1 MKDKTFQGAFE
12 LLTTPKEYL
21 LCGVILSL
29 LLALNLYL
37 EYLNYQ
43 KLDFSKPTSLNAQI
57 LLQYPKTKDQK
68 TYFVLKLQSKGMI
81 FYATIKEPLKNLQY
95 RYAQFFGKIKPCS
108 FLESLKSCFFQT
120 YSFSL
125 TRKQDFKS
133 HVRRF
138 IDSAHS
144 SALVG
149 NLYRALFIGDSLNK
163 DLRDRA
169 NALGI
174 NHLLAISGFHLGILS
189 ASVYF
194 LFSLFY
200 TPLQKRYFPYRNA
213 FYDIG
218 VLVWVFLLGYLLLL
232 DFLPSFFRAFLMG
245 LLGFLACF
253 FGVRLLSFKLLILA
267 CCIAIALLPKL
278 LFSVGFLL
286 SVCGVWYIFL
296 FLKHTQAFFK
306 TSSFLVRS
314 FQIIS
319 LSVLVFL
326 NMLIIAHAFFPMFSP
341 YQLFSIPLGL
351 IFIVFFPLSLFLH
364 AVGLGSLLDSILNMP
379 LTIPTISV
387 FSPLWLLGV
396 HLFLTILSV
405 RFFKVYLSMNVLS
418 AGFFLYCC
426 YQYIIMPSL
435 MPSLIVG

>member
-21 LCGVILSL
+21 LCGVFLSL
-29 LLALNLYL
+29 LLAINLYL

-81 FYATIKEPLKNLQY
+81 FYTTIKEPLKNLQY
-95 RYAQFFGKIKPCS
+95 RHAQFFGRIKPCF

-133 HVRRF
+133 HLRHF
-138 IDSAHS
+138 IDNAHS
-144 SALVG
+144 NALMG

-296 FLKHTQAFFK
+296 FLKHTEIFFK
-306 TSSFLVRS
+306 TSSFLMRS
-314 FQIIS
+314 FQVIS
-319 LSVLVFL
+319 LSTLVFL
-326 NMLIIAHAFFPMFSP
+326 NMLIVAHAFFPMFSP

-351 IFIVFFPLSLFLH
+351 IFIVFFPLSLLLH
-364 AVGLGSLLDSILNMP
+364 AVGLGSLLDRLLSMP

-387 FSPLWLLGV
+387 FSPLWLLGA

-435 MPSLIVG
+435 IVG

>member
-1 MKDKTFQGAFE
+1 MKDKTFHGAFD
-12 LLTTPKEYL
+12 LLSTPKEYL
-21 LCGVILSL
+21 WCGVVLSL
-29 LLALNLYL
+29 LLAINLYL
-37 EYLNYQ
+37 EYLNHQ

-81 FYATIKEPLKNLQY
+81 FYTTIKEPLKNLQY
-95 RYAQFFGKIKPCS
+95 RHAQFFGKIKPCS

-133 HVRRF
+133 HLRHF

-144 SALVG
+144 NALVG

-200 TPLQKRYFPYRNA
+200 TPLQKRYFPYRNV

-253 FGVRLLSFKLLILA
+253 FGVRILSFKLLVLA

-296 FLKHTQAFFK
+296 FLKHTQIFFK
-306 TSSFLVRS
+306 DSSFFKRS
-314 FQIIS
+314 FQAIA

-326 NMLIIAHAFFPMFSP
+326 NMLIVAHAFFPMSSP

-364 AVGLGSLLDSILNMP
+364 AVGLGSLLDNVLSMP

-387 FSPLWLLGV
+387 PSPLWLLGA
-396 HLFLTILSV
+396 HLFLTILSA
-405 RFFKVYLSMNVLS
+405 RFFKVYLSMNGLS

-426 YQYIIMPSL
+426 YQYIIMPS
-435 MPSLIVG
+435 SIVG

>member
-12 LLTTPKEYL
+12 LLSTPKEYL
-21 LCGVILSL
+21 WCGVFLSL
-29 LLALNLYL
+29 LLAINLYL

-68 TYFVLKLQSKGMI
+68 TYFVLKLQSKNMI
-81 FYATIKEPLKNLQY
+81 FYTTIKEPLKNLQY
-95 RYAQFFGKIKPCS
+95 RHAQFFGRIKSCS

-125 TRKQDFKS
+125 TRKHNFKS
-133 HVRRF
+133 HARHF

-144 SALVG
+144 NALVG

-296 FLKHTQAFFK
+296 FLKHTQIFFK
-306 TSSFLVRS
+306 NSSFLRRS
-314 FQIIS
+314 FQAIA

-364 AVGLGSLLDSILNMP
+364 AVGLGSLLDHILSMP

-387 FSPLWLLGV
+387 PSPLWLLGA

-405 RFFKVYLSMNVLS
+405 RSFKVYLSMNVLS

-435 MPSLIVG
+435 IVG

>member
-81 FYATIKEPLKNLQY
+81 FYSTIKEPLKNLQY
-95 RYAQFFGKIKPCS
+95 RHAQFFGKIKSCS

-133 HVRRF
+133 HARHF

-144 SALVG
+144 NALVG

-253 FGVRLLSFKLLILA
+253 FGVRILSFKLLVLA

-296 FLKHTQAFFK
+296 FLKHTQIFFK
-306 TSSFLVRS
+306 DSSFLRRS
-314 FQIIS
+314 FQAIA

-364 AVGLGSLLDSILNMP
+364 AVGLGSLLDRLLSMP
-379 LTIPTISV
+379 LTIPTISIL
-387 FSPLWLLGV
+387 SPLWLLGV
-396 HLFLTILSV
+396 HLFLTILSA

-418 AGFFLYCC
+418 MGFFLYCC

-435 MPSLIVG
+435 IVG

>member
-29 LLALNLYL
+29 LLAINLYL

-68 TYFVLKLQSKGMI
+68 TYFVLKLQSKSMI
-81 FYATIKEPLKNLQY
+81 FYSTIKEPLKNLQY

-125 TRKQDFKS
+125 TRKQDSKS
-133 HVRRF
+133 HWRHF

-144 SALVG
+144 SALAG

-296 FLKHTQAFFK
+296 FLKHTQTFFK

-314 FQIIS
+314 FQVIS
-319 LSVLVFL
+319 LSTLVFL

-387 FSPLWLLGV
+387 SSPLWLLGV

-405 RFFKVYLSMNVLS
+405 HFFKVYLSMNVLS

-426 YQYIIMPSL
+426 YQYIIMPS
-435 MPSLIVG
+435 SIVG

>member
-21 LCGVILSL
+21 WCGVVLSL
-29 LLALNLYL
+29 LLVLNLYL

-81 FYATIKEPLKNLQY
+81 FYTTIKEPLKNLQY
-95 RYAQFFGKIKPCS
+95 RHAQFFGRIKFCS

-133 HVRRF
+133 HARHF

-189 ASVYF
+189 VSVYF

-253 FGVRLLSFKLLILA
+253 FGVRLLSFKLLVLA

-296 FLKHTQAFFK
+296 FLKHTQIFFK
-306 TSSFLVRS
+306 DSSFLKRF
-314 FQIIS
+314 FQAIA

-364 AVGLGSLLDSILNMP
+364 AVGLGSLLDHILSMP
-379 LTIPTISV
+379 LTIPTISIP
-387 FSPLWLLGV
+387 SPLWLLGA

-405 RFFKVYLSMNVLS
+405 RSFKVYLSMNVLS

-435 MPSLIVG
+435 IVG

>member
-12 LLTTPKEYL
+12 LLSTPKEYL
-21 LCGVILSL
+21 WCGVFLSL
-29 LLALNLYL
+29 LLAINLYL

-68 TYFVLKLQSKGMI
+68 TYFVLKLQSKNMI
-81 FYATIKEPLKNLQY
+81 FYTTIKEPLKNLQY
-95 RYAQFFGKIKPCS
+95 RHAQFFGKIKSCS

-125 TRKQDFKS
+125 TRKHNFKS
-133 HVRRF
+133 HLCHS
-138 IDSAHS
+138 IDSTHS

-194 LFSLFY
+194 LFFLFY
-200 TPLQKRYFPYRNA
+200 APLQKRYFPYRNA

-253 FGVRLLSFKLLILA
+253 FGVRLLSFKLLVLA

-296 FLKHTQAFFK
+296 FLKHTQIFFK
-306 TSSFLVRS
+306 DSSFLMRS
-314 FQIIS
+314 FQAIV

-326 NMLIIAHAFFPMFSP
+326 NMLIVAHAFFPMFSP

-364 AVGLGSLLDSILNMP
+364 AVGLGSLLDHFLSMP
-379 LTIPTISV
+379 LTIPTISIS
-387 FSPLWLLGV
+387 SPLWLLGA
-396 HLFLTILSV
+396 HLFLTILSA

-435 MPSLIVG
+435 IVG

>member
-12 LLTTPKEYL
+12 LLTTPKECL

-81 FYATIKEPLKNLQY
+81 FYTTIKEPLKNLQY
-95 RYAQFFGKIKPCS
+95 RHAQFFGRIKSCS

-133 HVRRF
+133 HVRHF

-314 FQIIS
+314 FQVIS
-319 LSVLVFL
+319 LSMLVFL
-326 NMLIIAHAFFPMFSP
+326 NMLIIVHAFFPMFSP

-351 IFIVFFPLSLFLH
+351 IFVVFFPLSLFLH

-379 LTIPTISV
+379 LMIPTISV

-396 HLFLTILSV
+396 HLFLTILSA

-435 MPSLIVG
+435 IVG

>member
-1 MKDKTFQGAFE
+1 MKDKTFQGAFD
-12 LLTTPKEYL
+12 LLSTPKEYL
-21 LCGVILSL
+21 WCGVVLSL
-29 LLALNLYL
+29 LLAINSYL
-37 EYLNYQ
+37 EYLNHQ

-81 FYATIKEPLKNLQY
+81 FYTTIKEPLKNLQY
-95 RYAQFFGKIKPCS
+95 RHAHFFGKIKSCS

-125 TRKQDFKS
+125 MRKQDFKS
-133 HVRRF
+133 HLRHF

-144 SALVG
+144 NALVG

-189 ASVYF
+189 ASAYF

-253 FGVRLLSFKLLILA
+253 FGVRILSFKLLVLA

-296 FLKHTQAFFK
+296 FLKHTQIFFK
-306 TSSFLVRS
+306 DSSFFKRS
-314 FQIIS
+314 FQAII

-364 AVGLGSLLDSILNMP
+364 AVGLGSLLDHILSTP

-387 FSPLWLLGV
+387 SSPLWLLGA
-396 HLFLTILSV
+396 HLFLTIVSA
-405 RFFKVYLSMNVLS
+405 RFFKVYLSMNGLS
-418 AGFFLYCC
+418 MGFFLYCC
-426 YQYIIMPSL
+426 YQYIIMPS
-435 MPSLIVG
+435 SIVG

>member
-12 LLTTPKEYL
+12 VLTTPKEYL

-29 LLALNLYL
+29 LLAFNLYL

-57 LLQYPKTKDQK
+57 LLQYPKIKDQK
-68 TYFVLKLQSKGMI
+68 TYFVLKLQSKGII
-81 FYATIKEPLKNLQY
+81 FYTTIKEPLKNLQY
-95 RYAQFFGKIKPCS
+95 RHAQFFGKLKSCS

-125 TRKQDFKS
+125 IRKQDFKS
-133 HVRRF
+133 HWRRF
-138 IDSAHS
+138 IDSTHS

-306 TSSFLVRS
+306 TSSFLARS

-319 LSVLVFL
+319 LSALVFL

-341 YQLFSIPLGL
+341 YQFFSIPLGL
-351 IFIVFFPLSLFLH
+351 IFIVFFPLSLLLH
-364 AVGLGSLLDSILNMP
+364 AVGLGSLLDHLLSMP

-387 FSPLWLLGV
+387 FSPLWLLGA
-396 HLFLTILSV
+396 HLFLTILSA

-435 MPSLIVG
+435 IVG

>member
-21 LCGVILSL
+21 LYGVILSL
-29 LLALNLYL
+29 LLAINLYL

-81 FYATIKEPLKNLQY
+81 FYTTIKEPLKNLQY
-95 RYAQFFGKIKPCS
+95 RHAQFFGRIRSCS

-133 HVRRF
+133 HVRHF

-144 SALVG
+144 NALVG

-218 VLVWVFLLGYLLLL
+218 VLVWVFLLAYLLLL

-306 TSSFLVRS
+306 DSSFWMRS
-314 FQIIS
+314 FQAIA
-319 LSVLVFL
+319 LSALVFL
-326 NMLIIAHAFFPMFSP
+326 NMLIIVHAFFPMFSP

-364 AVGLGSLLDSILNMP
+364 AVGLGSLLDRILSMP
-379 LTIPTISV
+379 LTIPTISIP
-387 FSPLWLLGV
+387 SPLWLLGV
-396 HLFLTILSV
+396 HLFLTILSA
-405 RFFKVYLSMNVLS
+405 RSFKVYLSMNVLS

-435 MPSLIVG
+435 IVG

>member
-12 LLTTPKEYL
+12 LLATPKEYSW
-21 LCGVILSL
+21 CGVVLSL
-29 LLALNLYL
+29 LLAINFYL
-37 EYLNYQ
+37 EYLNHQ

-81 FYATIKEPLKNLQY
+81 FYTTIKEPLKNLQY
-95 RYAQFFGKIKPCS
+95 RHAHFFGKIKSCS

-125 TRKQDFKS
+125 MRKQDFKS
-133 HVRRF
+133 HLRHF

-144 SALVG
+144 NALVG

-253 FGVRLLSFKLLILA
+253 FGVRILSFKLLVLA

-296 FLKHTQAFFK
+296 FLKHTQIFFK
-306 TSSFLVRS
+306 DSSFFKRS
-314 FQIIS
+314 FQAIV

-326 NMLIIAHAFFPMFSP
+326 NMLIVAHAFFPMFSP

-364 AVGLGSLLDSILNMP
+364 AVGLGSLLDNILSMP

-387 FSPLWLLGV
+387 SSPLWLLGV
-396 HLFLTILSV
+396 HLFLTILSA

-418 AGFFLYCC
+418 MGFFLYCC
-426 YQYIIMPSL
+426 YQYIIMPS
-435 MPSLIVG
+435 SIVG

>member
-12 LLTTPKEYL
+12 LLSTPKEYL
-21 LCGVILSL
+21 WCGVFLSL
-29 LLALNLYL
+29 LLAINLYL

-81 FYATIKEPLKNLQY
+81 FYTTIKEPLKNLQY
-95 RYAQFFGKIKPCS
+95 RHAQFFGRIKSCS

-133 HVRRF
+133 HVRHF

-296 FLKHTQAFFK
+296 FLKHTQIFFK
-306 TSSFLVRS
+306 DSSFLKRS
-314 FQIIS
+314 FQAIV

-364 AVGLGSLLDSILNMP
+364 AVGLGSLLDRLLSMP
-379 LTIPTISV
+379 LTIPTISIS
-387 FSPLWLLGV
+387 SPLWLLGA
-396 HLFLTILSV
+396 HLCLTILSA
-405 RFFKVYLSMNVLS
+405 RSFKVYLSMNVLS

-435 MPSLIVG
+435 IVG

>member
-1 MKDKTFQGAFE
+1 MKDKTFHGAFE
-12 LLTTPKEYL
+12 LLSTPKEYL
-21 LCGVILSL
+21 WCGVILSL
-29 LLALNLYL
+29 LLAINLCL

-81 FYATIKEPLKNLQY
+81 FYTTIKEPLKNLQY
-95 RYAQFFGKIKPCS
+95 RHVQFFGKIKPCS

-125 TRKQDFKS
+125 TRKHNFKS
-133 HVRRF
+133 HLRHF
-138 IDSAHS
+138 IDSAHEN
-144 SALVG
+144 ALVG

-189 ASVYF
+189 MSVYF

-253 FGVRLLSFKLLILA
+253 FGVRILSFKLLVLA
-267 CCIAIALLPKL
+267 CGIAIALLPKL

-296 FLKHTQAFFK
+296 FLKHTQIFFK
-306 TSSFLVRS
+306 TSSFWMRF
-314 FQIIS
+314 FQAIA

-326 NMLIIAHAFFPMFSP
+326 NMLIVAHAFFPMFSP

-364 AVGLGSLLDSILNMP
+364 AVGLGSLLDNILSMP

-387 FSPLWLLGV
+387 SSPLWLLGA
-396 HLFLTILSV
+396 HLFLTIVSA

-426 YQYIIMPSL
+426 YQYIIMPS
-435 MPSLIVG
+435 SIVG

>member
-21 LCGVILSL
+21 WCGVVLSL
-29 LLALNLYL
+29 LLVLNLYL

-81 FYATIKEPLKNLQY
+81 FYTTIKEPLKNLQY
-95 RYAQFFGKIKPCS
+95 RHAQFFGKIKSCS

-133 HVRRF
+133 HLRHF

-296 FLKHTQAFFK
+296 FLKHTQIFFK
-306 TSSFLVRS
+306 DSSFFKRS
-314 FQIIS
+314 FQAIA

-326 NMLIIAHAFFPMFSP
+326 NMLIIVHAFFPMFSP

-351 IFIVFFPLSLFLH
+351 VFIVFFPLSLFLH
-364 AVGLGSLLDSILNMP
+364 AVGLGSLLDHILSMP

-387 FSPLWLLGV
+387 PSPLWLLGA
-396 HLFLTILSV
+396 HLFLTIVSA

-418 AGFFLYCC
+418 VGFFLYCC
-426 YQYIIMPSL
+426 YQYIIMPS
-435 MPSLIVG
+435 SIVG

>member
-12 LLTTPKEYL
+12 LLATPKEYL
-21 LCGVILSL
+21 WCGVILSL
-29 LLALNLYL
+29 LLAINLYL
-37 EYLNYQ
+37 EYLNHQ

-81 FYATIKEPLKNLQY
+81 FYTTIKEPLKNLQY
-95 RYAQFFGKIKPCS
+95 RHAQFFGKIKSCS

-125 TRKQDFKS
+125 TRKQDLKS
-133 HVRRF
+133 HLRHF
-138 IDSAHS
+138 IDSTHS
-144 SALVG
+144 NALVG

-253 FGVRLLSFKLLILA
+253 FGVRILSFKLLVLA

-296 FLKHTQAFFK
+296 FLKHTQIFFK
-306 TSSFLVRS
+306 DSSFFKRS
-314 FQIIS
+314 FQAIA

-326 NMLIIAHAFFPMFSP
+326 NMLIVAHAFFPMFSP

-364 AVGLGSLLDSILNMP
+364 AVGLGSLLDNILSMP

-387 FSPLWLLGV
+387 PSPLWLLGA
-396 HLFLTILSV
+396 HLFLTVLST
-405 RFFKVYLSMNVLS
+405 RFFKVYLSMNGLS
-418 AGFFLYCC
+418 MGFFLYCC
-426 YQYIIMPSL
+426 YQYIIMPS
-435 MPSLIVG
+435 SIVG

>member
-29 LLALNLYL
+29 LLAFNLYL

-81 FYATIKEPLKNLQY
+81 FYTTIKEPLKNLQY
-95 RYAQFFGKIKPCS
+95 RYAQFFGKIKSCS

-125 TRKQDFKS
+125 TREQDFKS
-133 HVRRF
+133 HWRRF

-314 FQIIS
+314 FQVIS

-364 AVGLGSLLDSILNMP
+364 VVGLGSLLDGILNMP

-396 HLFLTILSV
+396 HLFLTILST

-435 MPSLIVG
+435 IVG

>member
-12 LLTTPKEYL
+12 LLSTPKEYL
-21 LCGVILSL
+21 WCGVVLSL
-29 LLALNLYL
+29 LFAINLYV

-43 KLDFSKPTSLNAQI
+43 KLDFSKPTSLDAQI
-57 LLQYPKTKDQK
+57 LLQYPKTNNQK
-68 TYFVLKLQSKGMI
+68 SYFVLKLQSKGMI
-81 FYATIKEPLKNLQY
+81 FYTTIKEPLKNLQY
-95 RYAQFFGKIKPCS
+95 RHAHFFGKIKPCS
-108 FLESLKSCFFQT
+108 FLESLRSCFFQT
-120 YSFSL
+120 FSFSL

-133 HVRRF
+133 YLRHL
-138 IDSAHS
+138 IDSAHAN
-144 SALVG
+144 ALVS

-163 DLRDRA
+163 DLRDKA

-253 FGVRLLSFKLLILA
+253 FGIRVLSFKLLILA
-267 CCIAIALLPKL
+267 CCIAIAIIPKL

-296 FLKHTQAFFK
+296 FLKHARVFLKNSSLWMRFFQ
-306 TSSFLVRS
+306 V
-314 FQIIS
+314 IS
-319 LSVLVFL
+319 LSALVFL
-326 NMLIIAHAFFPMFSP
+326 NMLIIVHAFFPMFSP

-351 IFIVFFPLSLFLH
+351 VFIVFFPLSLLLH
-364 AVGLGSLLDSILNMP
+364 AVGLGSLLDQMLSMP
-379 LTIPTISV
+379 LEIPTISI

-396 HLFLTILSV
+396 HLFLTILSA
-405 RFFKVYLSMNVLS
+405 RFFKVYLSMHVLS

-435 MPSLIVG
+435 MVGG

>member
-81 FYATIKEPLKNLQY
+81 FYSTIKEPLKNLQY

-133 HVRRF
+133 HVRHF

-144 SALVG
+144 SVLVG

-306 TSSFLVRS
+306 TSSFLMRS
-314 FQIIS
+314 FQVIS
-319 LSVLVFL
+319 LSALIFL

-351 IFIVFFPLSLFLH
+351 IFIVFFPLSLILH
-364 AVGLGSLLDSILNMP
+364 AVGLGSLLDPILNMP

-387 FSPLWLLGV
+387 FSPLWLLGA
-396 HLFLTILSV
+396 HLFLTILSA

-435 MPSLIVG
+435 IVG

>member
-12 LLTTPKEYL
+12 FLTTPKEYL
-21 LCGVILSL
+21 LCGVFLSL
-29 LLALNLYL
+29 LLAINLYL

-81 FYATIKEPLKNLQY
+81 FYTTIKEPLKNLQY
-95 RYAQFFGKIKPCS
+95 RHAQFFGKIKSCS

-125 TRKQDFKS
+125 TRKHNFKS
-133 HVRRF
+133 HARHF

-189 ASVYF
+189 MSVYF

-200 TPLQKRYFPYRNA
+200 TLLQKRYFPYRNA

-296 FLKHTQAFFK
+296 FLKHAQAFFK
-306 TSSFLVRS
+306 TSSFLRRS
-314 FQIIS
+314 LQAIS
-319 LSVLVFL
+319 LSALVFL

-351 IFIVFFPLSLFLH
+351 IFIVFFPLSLLLH
-364 AVGLGSLLDSILNMP
+364 AVGLGSLLDRILSMP
-379 LTIPTISV
+379 LTIPTISIP
-387 FSPLWLLGV
+387 SPLWLLGA

-435 MPSLIVG
+435 IVG

>member
-1 MKDKTFQGAFE
+1 MKDKTFKGAFE

-21 LCGVILSL
+21 WCGVILSL
-29 LLALNLYL
+29 LLSLNLYL

-57 LLQYPKTKDQK
+57 LLQYSKTKDQK
-68 TYFVLKLQSKGMI
+68 TYFVLKLQSKGMF
-81 FYATIKEPLKNLQY
+81 FYTTIREPLKNLQY
-95 RYAQFFGKIKPCS
+95 RHAQFFGRIKPCP

-133 HVRRF
+133 HLRHF

-144 SALVG
+144 NALAG

-169 NALGI
+169 NALGV

-189 ASVYF
+189 MSVYF

-253 FGVRLLSFKLLILA
+253 FGVRILSFKLLILA

-306 TSSFLVRS
+306 TSSFLMRS
-314 FQIIS
+314 FQAIS
-319 LSVLVFL
+319 LSALVFL
-326 NMLIIAHAFFPMFSP
+326 NMLIIVHAFFPMFSP

-351 IFIVFFPLSLFLH
+351 MFIVFFPLSLFLH
-364 AVGLGSLLDSILNMP
+364 AVGLGSLLDRILNMP
-379 LTIPTISV
+379 LAIPTIFVS
-387 FSPLWLLGV
+387 SPLWLLGV
-396 HLFLTILSV
+396 HLFLTILSA

-418 AGFFLYCC
+418 MGFFLYCC
-426 YQYIIMPSL
+426 YQYIIMPG
-435 MPSLIVG
+435 LIVG

>member
-12 LLTTPKEYL
+12 LLATPKEYL
-21 LCGVILSL
+21 WCGVVLSL
-29 LLALNLYL
+29 LLAINLYL

-68 TYFVLKLQSKGMI
+68 TYFVLKLQSNGMI
-81 FYATIKEPLKNLQY
+81 FYTTIKEPLKNLQY
-95 RYAQFFGKIKPCS
+95 RHAQFFGKIKSCS

-125 TRKQDFKS
+125 TRKHNFKS
-133 HVRRF
+133 HARHF
-138 IDSAHS
+138 IDSVHS
-144 SALVG
+144 NALVG

-200 TPLQKRYFPYRNA
+200 TPLQQRYFPYRNA

-253 FGVRLLSFKLLILA
+253 FGVRLLSFKLLVLA

-296 FLKHTQAFFK
+296 FLKHTQIFFK
-306 TSSFLVRS
+306 NSSFLMRS
-314 FQIIS
+314 FQAIS
-319 LSVLVFL
+319 LSALVFL

-364 AVGLGSLLDSILNMP
+364 AVGLGSLLDRILSMP

-387 FSPLWLLGV
+387 PSPLWLLGM
-396 HLFLTILSV
+396 HLFLTILSA

-435 MPSLIVG
+435 IVG

>member
-29 LLALNLYL
+29 LLAINLYL

-81 FYATIKEPLKNLQY
+81 FYSTIKEPLKNLQY

-133 HVRRF
+133 HVRHF

-296 FLKHTQAFFK
+296 FLKHTQIFFK
-306 TSSFLVRS
+306 TSSFLRRS
-314 FQIIS
+314 FQAIS
-319 LSVLVFL
+319 LSALVFL
-326 NMLIIAHAFFPMFSP
+326 NMLIVVHAFFPMFSP

-351 IFIVFFPLSLFLH
+351 VFIVFFPLSLFLH
-364 AVGLGSLLDSILNMP
+364 AVGLGSLLDRLLSMP

-387 FSPLWLLGV
+387 PSPLWLLGV
-396 HLFLTILSV
+396 HLFLTILSA

-435 MPSLIVG
+435 IVG

>member
-1 MKDKTFQGAFE
+1 MKDKTFQGAFD
-12 LLTTPKEYL
+12 LLSTPKEYL
-21 LCGVILSL
+21 WCGVVLSL
-29 LLALNLYL
+29 LLAINLYL

-81 FYATIKEPLKNLQY
+81 FYTTIKEPLKNLQY
-95 RYAQFFGKIKPCS
+95 RHAQFFGRIKSCS

-133 HVRRF
+133 HARHF
-138 IDSAHS
+138 IDSVHS
-144 SALVG
+144 NALVG

-218 VLVWVFLLGYLLLL
+218 VLVWVFLLAYLLLL

-253 FGVRLLSFKLLILA
+253 FGVRLLSFKLLVLA

-296 FLKHTQAFFK
+296 FLKHTQIFFK

-314 FQIIS
+314 FQAIN
-319 LSVLVFL
+319 LSALVFL
-326 NMLIIAHAFFPMFSP
+326 NMLIIVHAFFPMFSP

-364 AVGLGSLLDSILNMP
+364 AVGLGSLLDRLLNMP
-379 LTIPTISV
+379 LTIPTISIP
-387 FSPLWLLGV
+387 SPLWLLGV
-396 HLFLTILSV
+396 HLFLTILSA
-405 RFFKVYLSMNVLS
+405 RSFKVYLSMNVLS

-426 YQYIIMPSL
+426 YQYIIMPS
-435 MPSLIVG
+435 SIVG

>member
-21 LCGVILSL
+21 WCGVFLSL
-29 LLALNLYL
+29 LLAINLYL

-81 FYATIKEPLKNLQY
+81 FYTTIKEPLKNLQY
-95 RYAQFFGKIKPCS
+95 RHAQFFGKIKSCS

-125 TRKQDFKS
+125 TRKHNFKS
-133 HVRRF
+133 HLRHF
-138 IDSAHS
+138 IDNAHS
-144 SALVG
+144 NALVG

-189 ASVYF
+189 TSVYF

-200 TPLQKRYFPYRNA
+200 APLQKRYFPYRNA

-218 VLVWVFLLGYLLLL
+218 VLVWVFLLRYLLLL

-296 FLKHTQAFFK
+296 FLKHTQIFFK
-306 TSSFLVRS
+306 TSSFLRRS
-314 FQIIS
+314 FQAIS
-319 LSVLVFL
+319 LSALVFL
-326 NMLIIAHAFFPMFSP
+326 NMLIVVHAFFPMFSP

-364 AVGLGSLLDSILNMP
+364 AVGLGSLLDNILSMP
-379 LTIPTISV
+379 LTIHTISV
-387 FSPLWLLGV
+387 SSPLWLLGA
-396 HLFLTILSV
+396 HLFLTIVSA

-435 MPSLIVG
+435 IVG

>member
-21 LCGVILSL
+21 LCGVFLSL
-29 LLALNLYL
+29 LLAINLYL

-81 FYATIKEPLKNLQY
+81 FYTTIKEPLKNLQY
-95 RYAQFFGKIKPCS
+95 RHAQFFGRIKSCS

-133 HVRRF
+133 HLRHF

-144 SALVG
+144 NALVG

-200 TPLQKRYFPYRNA
+200 IPLQKRYFPYRNA

-267 CCIAIALLPKL
+267 CCIAIVLLPKL

-296 FLKHTQAFFK
+296 FLKHAQAFFK
-306 TSSFLVRS
+306 TSSFLMRS
-314 FQIIS
+314 FQVIS
-319 LSVLVFL
+319 LSALVFL

-351 IFIVFFPLSLFLH
+351 IFIVFFPLSLLLH
-364 AVGLGSLLDSILNMP
+364 AVGLGSLLDHILNMP
-379 LTIPTISV
+379 LAIPTISV
-387 FSPLWLLGV
+387 SSPLWLLGA

-418 AGFFLYCC
+418 MGFFLYCC

-435 MPSLIVG
+435 IVG

>member
-12 LLTTPKEYL
+12 LLATPKEYL
-21 LCGVILSL
+21 WCGVILSL
-29 LLALNLYL
+29 LLAINLYL
-37 EYLNYQ
+37 EYLNHQ

-68 TYFVLKLQSKGMI
+68 TYFVLKLRSKGMI
-81 FYATIKEPLKNLQY
+81 FYTTIKEPLKNLQY
-95 RYAQFFGKIKPCS
+95 RHAHFFGKIKPCS

-133 HVRRF
+133 HLRHF

-144 SALVG
+144 NALVG

-163 DLRDRA
+163 DLRDKA

-253 FGVRLLSFKLLILA
+253 FGVRILSFKLLVLA

-296 FLKHTQAFFK
+296 FLKHTQIFFK
-306 TSSFLVRS
+306 DSSFLMRS
-314 FQIIS
+314 FQAIA

-326 NMLIIAHAFFPMFSP
+326 NMLIVAHAFFPMFSP

-364 AVGLGSLLDSILNMP
+364 AVGLGSLLDHFLSMP

-387 FSPLWLLGV
+387 SSPLWLLGA
-396 HLFLTILSV
+396 HLFLTIVSA

-418 AGFFLYCC
+418 TGFFLYCC
-426 YQYIIMPSL
+426 YQYIIMPS
-435 MPSLIVG
+435 SIVG

>member
-95 RYAQFFGKIKPCS
+95 RYAQFFGTIKPCS

-125 TRKQDFKS
+125 VRKQDFKS
-133 HVRRF
+133 HLRHF
-138 IDSAHS
+138 IDSTHS

-314 FQIIS
+314 FQVIS
-319 LSVLVFL
+319 LSALVFL

-387 FSPLWLLGV
+387 FSPLWLLGA
-396 HLFLTILSV
+396 HLFLTILSA

-418 AGFFLYCC
+418 TGFFLYCC

-435 MPSLIVG
+435 IVG

>member
-1 MKDKTFQGAFE
+1 MKDKIFKGAFE

-29 LLALNLYL
+29 LLAFNLYL

-81 FYATIKEPLKNLQY
+81 FYTTIKEPLKNLQY
-95 RYAQFFGKIKPCS
+95 RHAQFFGKIKPCF

-133 HVRRF
+133 HWHRF

-194 LFSLFY
+194 LFSFFY
-200 TPLQKRYFPYRNA
+200 APLQKRYFPYRNA

-218 VLVWVFLLGYLLLL
+218 VLVWVFLLGYLLIL

-296 FLKHTQAFFK
+296 FLKHAQAFFK

-314 FQIIS
+314 FQVIS

-351 IFIVFFPLSLFLH
+351 IFVVFFPLSLFLH

-379 LTIPTISV
+379 LMIPTISV
-387 FSPLWLLGV
+387 SSPLWLLGA
-396 HLFLTILSV
+396 HLFLTILST

-426 YQYIIMPSL
+426 YQYIIMS
-435 MPSLIVG
+435 SSIVG

>member
-81 FYATIKEPLKNLQY
+81 FYSTIKEPLKNLQY

-108 FLESLKSCFFQT
+108 FLESLRSCFFQT

-133 HVRRF
+133 HLRHF

-189 ASVYF
+189 VSVYF

-314 FQIIS
+314 FQVIS

-351 IFIVFFPLSLFLH
+351 IFIVFFPLSLLLH
-364 AVGLGSLLDSILNMP
+364 AVGLGSLLDPILNMP

-387 FSPLWLLGV
+387 PSPLWLLGV
-396 HLFLTILSV
+396 HLFLTILSA

-418 AGFFLYCC
+418 TGFFLYCC
-426 YQYIIMPSL
+426 YQYIIMPS
-435 MPSLIVG
+435 SIVG

>member
-12 LLTTPKEYL
+12 LLATPKEYL
-21 LCGVILSL
+21 WCGVFLSL
-29 LLALNLYL
+29 LLAINLYL

-68 TYFVLKLQSKGMI
+68 TYFVLKLQSKNMI
-81 FYATIKEPLKNLQY
+81 FYTTIKEPLKNLQY
-95 RYAQFFGKIKPCS
+95 RHAQFFGKIKSCS

-133 HVRRF
+133 HLRHF

-189 ASVYF
+189 MSVYF

-306 TSSFLVRS
+306 TSSFLARS
-314 FQIIS
+314 FQAIS
-319 LSVLVFL
+319 LSALVFL

-364 AVGLGSLLDSILNMP
+364 AVGLGSLLDDILSMP

-387 FSPLWLLGV
+387 PSPLWLLGA
-396 HLFLTILSV
+396 HLFLTILST

-435 MPSLIVG
+435 IVG

>member
-12 LLTTPKEYL
+12 LLSTPKEYL
-21 LCGVILSL
+21 WCGVFLSL
-29 LLALNLYL
+29 LLAINLYL

-81 FYATIKEPLKNLQY
+81 FYTTIKEPSKNLQY
-95 RYAQFFGKIKPCS
+95 RHAQFFGKIKSCS

-133 HVRRF
+133 RLRHS

-144 SALVG
+144 NALVG

-253 FGVRLLSFKLLILA
+253 FGVRILSFKLLILA

-296 FLKHTQAFFK
+296 FLKHTQIFFK
-306 TSSFLVRS
+306 DSSFFKRS
-314 FQIIS
+314 FQAIS
-319 LSVLVFL
+319 LSALVFL
-326 NMLIIAHAFFPMFSP
+326 NMLIVAHAFFPMFSP

-364 AVGLGSLLDSILNMP
+364 AVGLGSLLDHFLSMP

-387 FSPLWLLGV
+387 SSPLWLLGA
-396 HLFLTILSV
+396 HLFLTILST

-418 AGFFLYCC
+418 MGFFLYCC
-426 YQYIIMPSL
+426 YQYIIMPS
-435 MPSLIVG
+435 SIVG

>member
-43 KLDFSKPTSLNAQI
+43 KLDFLKPTSLNAQI

-68 TYFVLKLQSKGMI
+68 TYFVLKFQSKGMI
-81 FYATIKEPLKNLQY
+81 FYTTIKEPLKNLQY
-95 RYAQFFGKIKPCS
+95 RHAQFFGKIKSCS

-133 HVRRF
+133 HLRHF

-213 FYDIG
+213 FYDMG

-306 TSSFLVRS
+306 TSSFLARS
-314 FQIIS
+314 FQVIS
-319 LSVLVFL
+319 LSTLVFL
-326 NMLIIAHAFFPMFSP
+326 NMLIITHAFFPMFSP

-364 AVGLGSLLDSILNMP
+364 VVGLGSLLDSILNMP
-379 LTIPTISV
+379 LMIPTISV
-387 FSPLWLLGV
+387 SSPLWLLGA
-396 HLFLTILSV
+396 HLFLTILSA

-418 AGFFLYCC
+418 VGFFLYCC

-435 MPSLIVG
+435 IVG

>member
-21 LCGVILSL
+21 LCGVFLSL
-29 LLALNLYL
+29 LLSLNLYL

-81 FYATIKEPLKNLQY
+81 FYTTIKEPLKNLQY
-95 RYAQFFGKIKPCS
+95 RHAQFFGRIKSCS
-108 FLESLKSCFFQT
+108 FLESLRSCFFQT

-125 TRKQDFKS
+125 TRKQDLKT
-133 HVRRF
+133 HWRHF

-144 SALVG
+144 SALMG

-189 ASVYF
+189 VSVYF

-200 TPLQKRYFPYRNA
+200 APLQKRYFPYRNA

-253 FGVRLLSFKLLILA
+253 FGIRLLSFKLLILA

-296 FLKHTQAFFK
+296 FLKHTEIFFK
-306 TSSFLVRS
+306 TSSFLMRS
-314 FQIIS
+314 LQATS
-319 LSVLVFL
+319 LSALVFL

-364 AVGLGSLLDSILNMP
+364 AVGLGSLLDRILNMP
-379 LTIPTISV
+379 LAIPTISV
-387 FSPLWLLGV
+387 PSPLWLLGA
-396 HLFLTILSV
+396 HLFLTILSAHS
-405 RFFKVYLSMNVLS
+405 FKVYLSMNVLS

-435 MPSLIVG
+435 IVG

>member
-43 KLDFSKPTSLNAQI
+43 KLDFSKPTNLNAQI

-81 FYATIKEPLKNLQY
+81 FYSTIKEPLKNLQY

-108 FLESLKSCFFQT
+108 FLESLRSCFFQT

-133 HVRRF
+133 HVRHF

-306 TSSFLVRS
+306 TSSFLARS
-314 FQIIS
+314 FQVIS
-319 LSVLVFL
+319 LSALVFL
-326 NMLIIAHAFFPMFSP
+326 NMLIIVHAFFPMFSP

-351 IFIVFFPLSLFLH
+351 IFIVFFPLSLLLH
-364 AVGLGSLLDSILNMP
+364 VVGLGSLLDPILNMP
-379 LTIPTISV
+379 LTIPTISIS
-387 FSPLWLLGV
+387 SPLWLLGA
-396 HLFLTILSV
+396 HLFLTILSA

-418 AGFFLYCC
+418 VGFFLYCC

-435 MPSLIVG
+435 IVG

>member
-21 LCGVILSL
+21 LCGVFLSL
-29 LLALNLYL
+29 LLAINLYL
-37 EYLNYQ
+37 GYLNYQ

-81 FYATIKEPLKNLQY
+81 FYSTIKEPLKNLQY

-133 HVRRF
+133 HVRHF

-144 SALVG
+144 SVLVG

-306 TSSFLVRS
+306 TSSFLMRS
-314 FQIIS
+314 FQVVS
-319 LSVLVFL
+319 LSALVFL
-326 NMLIIAHAFFPMFSP
+326 NMLIIVHAFFPMFSP

-351 IFIVFFPLSLFLH
+351 IFVVFFPLSLLLH
-364 AVGLGSLLDSILNMP
+364 AVGLGSLLDRLLNMP

-387 FSPLWLLGV
+387 FSPLWLLGT
-396 HLFLTILSV
+396 HLFLTILSA
-405 RFFKVYLSMNVLS
+405 RFFKVYVSMNVLS

-435 MPSLIVG
+435 IVG

>member
-12 LLTTPKEYL
+12 LLSTPKEYL
-21 LCGVILSL
+21 WCGVFLSL
-29 LLALNLYL
+29 LLAINLYL

-81 FYATIKEPLKNLQY
+81 FYTTIKEPLKNLQY
-95 RYAQFFGKIKPCS
+95 RHAQFFGKIKSCS

-125 TRKQDFKS
+125 MRKHNFKS
-133 HVRRF
+133 HLRHF
-138 IDSAHS
+138 IDSAHEN
-144 SALVG
+144 ALVG

-253 FGVRLLSFKLLILA
+253 FGVRILSFKLLILA

-296 FLKHTQAFFK
+296 FLKHTQIFFK
-306 TSSFLVRS
+306 TSSFLRRS
-314 FQIIS
+314 FQAIS

-364 AVGLGSLLDSILNMP
+364 AVGLGSLLDHILSMP

-387 FSPLWLLGV
+387 PSPLWLLGA
-396 HLFLTILSV
+396 HLCLTILSA

-435 MPSLIVG
+435 IVG

>member
-1 MKDKTFQGAFE
+1 MF
-12 LLTTPKEYL
+12 
-21 LCGVILSL
+21 LSL
-29 LLALNLYL
+29 LLAINLYL

-81 FYATIKEPLKNLQY
+81 FYTTIKEPLKNLQY
-95 RYAQFFGKIKPCS
+95 RHAQFFGKIKSCS

-125 TRKQDFKS
+125 MRKHNFKS
-133 HVRRF
+133 HLRHF
-138 IDSAHS
+138 IDSAHEN
-144 SALVG
+144 ALVG

-253 FGVRLLSFKLLILA
+253 FGVRILSFKLLVLA

-296 FLKHTQAFFK
+296 FLKHTQIFFK
-306 TSSFLVRS
+306 DSSFFKRS
-314 FQIIS
+314 FQAIV

-326 NMLIIAHAFFPMFSP
+326 NMFIVAHAFFPMFSP

-351 IFIVFFPLSLFLH
+351 IFVVFFPLSLFLH
-364 AVGLGSLLDSILNMP
+364 AVGLGSLLDHFLSMP
-379 LTIPTISV
+379 LTIPTISIS
-387 FSPLWLLGV
+387 SPLWLLGA
-396 HLFLTILSV
+396 HLFLTILSA

-426 YQYIIMPSL
+426 YQYIIMPS
-435 MPSLIVG
+435 SIVG

>member
-21 LCGVILSL
+21 WCGVILSL
-29 LLALNLYL
+29 LLAINLYL

-43 KLDFSKPTSLNAQI
+43 KLDFSKPTSLSAQI

-68 TYFVLKLQSKGMI
+68 TYFVLKLQSKNMI
-81 FYATIKEPLKNLQY
+81 FYTTIKEPLKNLQY
-95 RYAQFFGKIKPCS
+95 RYAQFFGKIKSCS

-125 TRKQDFKS
+125 TRKHNFKS
-133 HVRRF
+133 HARHF

-189 ASVYF
+189 VSVYF

-296 FLKHTQAFFK
+296 FLKHTQIFFK
-306 TSSFLVRS
+306 NSSFLMRS
-314 FQIIS
+314 FQAIS
-319 LSVLVFL
+319 LSALVFL

-364 AVGLGSLLDSILNMP
+364 AVGLGSLLDRLLSMP

-387 FSPLWLLGV
+387 PSPLWLLGV
-396 HLFLTILSV
+396 HLCLTILSV

-435 MPSLIVG
+435 IVG